1 MSFLGL
7 DSQNTPPV
15 VSISASQSLNAS
27 ATTPAAISTGLPRLD
42 EALNDATDE
51 KRPGGILRGQITEV
65 FGPPGVGKTSLALNT
80 ACNALRE
87 GGRVVWIDTGS
98 PLPNPRLKGHS
109 FDNGNFIYFRTTTL
123 PHLLALLL
131 RPPRSFPPDGT
142 ALLVIDS
149 VSSLFSTYFPNA
161 AELKDRLT
169 QGKIT
174 DKAQLQWL
182 LNRKWNVASELAT
195 HLARIA
201 SRNIAV
207 LAINQTHTKI
217 KGQPRATLH
226 PVLAGGAWESNVQA
240 RIMMYRDLPNC
251 RLAEMTK
258 RAGRTL
264 LMRSAEWIVPFR
276 IEAVCCCSSLAGP
289 CLFLTRGQNGL
300 REVDEE
306 SEPGLNAVEKPSH
319 PAEPVDISSAASRKR
334 KVDEVADS
342 QDEDDEDD
350 SEGGYEWMDEAL
362 LGENA

>member
-1 MSFLGL
+1 MNFLGL

-27 ATTPAAISTGLPRLD
+27 ATTQAAISTGLTRLD

-80 ACNALRE
+80 AFSALRN
-87 GGRVVWIDTGS
+87 GGKVVWIDTGS

-109 FDNGNFIYFRTTTL
+109 LDNNNFIYFRATTL

-161 AELKDRLT
+161 AELKERLT

-182 LNRKWNVASELAT
+182 LNRKWNVASDLAT

-276 IEAVCCCSSLAGP
+276 IEAD
-289 CLFLTRGQNGL
+289 GL
-300 REVDEE
+300 REVEEE
-306 SEPGLNAVEKPSH
+306 SEPDLDAVEEISH
-319 PAEPVDISSAASRKR
+319 PAEPVDVPTAASRKR
-334 KVDEVADS
+334 KVNEVADS
-342 QDEDDEDD
+342 QDEDDDDD